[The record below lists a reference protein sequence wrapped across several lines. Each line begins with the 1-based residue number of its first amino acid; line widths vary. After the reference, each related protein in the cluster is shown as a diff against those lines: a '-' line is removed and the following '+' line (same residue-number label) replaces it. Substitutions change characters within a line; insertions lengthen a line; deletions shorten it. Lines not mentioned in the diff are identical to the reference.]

1 MLPNKVALFFI
12 WKGGVGLKKNMK
24 VRVAMLENH
33 VPQARLAAELGCTQP
48 TLCTAMSMF
57 EFSNKEKDSIIRTIK
72 RIAEEKG
79 E

>member
-1 MLPNKVALFFI
+1 M
-12 WKGGVGLKKNMK
+12 KKNMK

-33 VPQARLAAELGCTQP
+33 VPQDRLAAELGISQP
-48 TLCTAMSMF
+48 TLCTAMLTF
-57 EFSNKEKDSIIRTIK
+57 EFSNKEKDALIKTIK